1 MNDVTLDK
9 ALDAVMELPLE
20 QQELLVDIIRNRH
33 VERRRQEIA
42 RDAQESL
49 LAYRQGQLRPQ
60 PLAEIIRELRQELH
74 EDAA

>member
-1 MNDVTLDK
+1 MNEITLDE
-9 ALDAVMELPLE
+9 ALDAVMELPFE
-20 QQELLVDIIRNRH
+20 QQEVLVDILRNRH

-49 LAYRQGQLRPQ
+49 HTYRQGQLRPQ
-60 PLAEIIRELRQELH
+60 PLVEIIRELRQELR